1 MIINFRLVK
10 HSININLFQPVERYS
25 LNRILKIQTLEKY
38 INIHNNTIKRINESK
53 RLKEKGWGGR
63 EDKGERDYTVSRI
76 TKILFGLKSEVSALK
91 AEESCAH
98 KEQGSVAR

>member
-38 INIHNNTIKRINESK
+38 INIHNDTIKRINESK
-53 RLKEKGWGGR
+53 RLKEKG
-63 EDKGERDYTVSRI
+63 
-76 TKILFGLKSEVSALK
+76 
-91 AEESCAH
+91 
-98 KEQGSVAR
+98 